1 MSDLARLRQILEAS
15 PVGAVLPA
23 IAQLNLPNWW
33 LAGGAVRN
41 TVWRALF
48 GETCGLII
56 NDFDIA
62 FFELPDDAAPTAG
75 FDPRTQELAAKT
87 ALAEAFS
94 AYKFDVKNQASFA
107 RWRQG
112 RQLYHSTEDG
122 VANWLHTA
130 TAVGV
135 RVDLQGQWQFFT
147 PYGLEDLFQGVVRPT
162 PANRDNPDAERKGNS
177 FLQACPSLR
186 LAEDF

>member
-1 MSDLARLRQILEAS
+1 MSDLARLQQILEAS
-15 PVGAVLPA
+15 PVGEVLPS
-23 IAQLNLPNWW
+23 IAQLSLPNWW

-48 GETCGLII
+48 GATCGLII
-56 NDFDIA
+56 NDFDVA
-62 FFELPDDAAPTAG
+62 FFDLPNDDALKAG
-75 FDPRTQELAAKT
+75 LDPRAQELAAKT
-87 ALAEAFS
+87 ALSEAFV

-112 RQLYHSTEDG
+112 RQIYHSAEDG

-135 RVDLQGQWQFFT
+135 RVNSQGQWQFFT
-147 PYGLEDLFQGVVRPT
+147 PYGLEDLFHGVVRPA
-162 PANRDNPDAERKGNS
+162 PAHRDNPDAERKGAS
-177 FLQACPSLR
+177 FLQACPALR
-186 LAEDF
+186 LAENF